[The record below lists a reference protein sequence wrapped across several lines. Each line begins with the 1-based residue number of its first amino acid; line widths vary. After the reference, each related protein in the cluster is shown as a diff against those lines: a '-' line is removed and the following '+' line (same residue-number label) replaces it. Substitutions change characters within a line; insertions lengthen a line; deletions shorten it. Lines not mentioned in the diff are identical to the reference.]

1 MISPSAILDDTVQY
15 LNSLTLSSPYTASK
29 NYKPVDSL
37 VDMGATTYVRVTSG
51 GMSRSRQDRDN
62 KRITTRIKL
71 TVTKKV
77 DAAVLDIAPLLTLCE
92 EIAESFSD
100 KDFFVFRVLDLPIID
115 PVYDTDKFYKTAIFH
130 SVIIVEGS
138 AEADRFNLAD
148 DELRC
153 LTDPDGFVLCL

>member
-15 LNSLTLSSPYTASK
+15 LNSLTLSIPYTASK

-37 VDMGATTYVRVTSG
+37 VNMESETFVRVTSA
-51 GMSRSRQDRDN
+51 GMARNRQDRDN
-62 KRITTRIKL
+62 KRITTRIKV

-77 DAAVLDIAPLLTLCE
+77 NAATLDIADLLTLCE
-92 EIAESFSD
+92 EIAQAFTE
-100 KDFFVFRVLDLPIID
+100 KDFFVFRVIDLPIID
-115 PVYDTDKFYKTAIFH
+115 PVYDMDKFFKTAIFH

-138 AEADRFNLAD
+138 AEVDRFNLAD

-153 LTDPDGFVLCL
+153 LTDPDGLVLCL